1 MNFLKRLLFY
11 RVVLI
16 GFALFIQ
23 LAVLIGVIIRFND
36 YFVFFYWANIIISI
50 LVVFWIINNNINP
63 DYKIAWI
70 ILILVFPIFGGLFY
84 IFFGRGNTSWRKM
97 QNIIVRSIAALQ
109 PTPMILAELALKNE
123 TAANQSK
130 YLQSYAYSPV
140 YKNTSTEYLPIGE
153 ITFERLQE
161 ELKKAERYIFLEY
174 FIIEEGVMWNS
185 ILEIL
190 VEKAGQGLDVRVI
203 YDDVGCLL
211 TLPHRYDKYL
221 EKLGIKCCVFN
232 RLIPVLSLGHNNR
245 DHRKIAV
252 IDGHIGFTGG
262 INLAD
267 EYINAYEKYGHWKD
281 SAIMLR
287 GEAVWSFTIMFLT
300 MWGYLRGVEEDFNQ
314 FKPKPLLTTPKEA
327 GGYVQPFAD
336 NPLDHEPVGEIVYL
350 NMINKA
356 RKYVYIC
363 TPYLIV
369 DSQILTALTS
379 AAKGG
384 VDVRII
390 TPYIGDKRFVQ
401 AVSRSYYKNLIN
413 NGVKIYEYLP
423 GFMHSKTYIS
433 DDCYGIV
440 GTINMDYRSLYMH
453 FECGVWLY
461 NNSIMQIK
469 EDFLTTL
476 EMCKPADPENIR
488 WYELWAGSI
497 LRIFAPLM

>member
-1 MNFLKRLLFY
+1 MNLLKKLLFY

-16 GFALFIQ
+16 GFALFAQ
-23 LAVLIGVIIRFND
+23 LAVLIGVIIQFND
-36 YFVFFYWANIIISI
+36 YFVFFYWANIIISM
-50 LVVFWIINNNINP
+50 LVVLWIINNNINP

-97 QNIIVRSIAALQ
+97 QDITVRSMEALQ
-109 PTPMILAELALKNE
+109 PTPIILEELALQNE
-123 TAANQSK
+123 TAANQSR
-130 YLQSYAYSPV
+130 YLQNYAYSPV
-140 YKNTSTEYLPIGE
+140 YKNTFTEYLPIGE

-190 VEKAGQGLDVRVI
+190 VEKARQGLDVRVI

-211 TLPHRYDKYL
+211 TLPYRYHQYL

-232 RLIPVLSLGHNNR
+232 PLTPVLSLGHNNR

-252 IDGHIGFTGG
+252 IDGYTGFTGG

-267 EYINAYEKYGHWKD
+267 EYINVYEKYGHWKD
-281 SAIMLR
+281 SAIMLK
-287 GEAVWSFTIMFLT
+287 GEAVWSFTVMFLT
-300 MWGYLRGVEEDFNQ
+300 MWGHLRGVEEDFNQ
-314 FKPKPLLTTPKEA
+314 FKPNPPLADQREA
-327 GGYVQPFAD
+327 EGYVQPFAD

-369 DSQILTALTS
+369 DSQMITALTS

-390 TPYIGDKRFVQ
+390 TPYIGDKWFVQ
-401 AVSRSYYKNLIN
+401 AVSRSYYKNLIH

-423 GFMHSKTYIS
+423 GFIHSKTYIS

-461 NNSIMQIK
+461 NNSIMKIK

-476 EMCKPADPENIR
+476 EICKPAKPADMK
-488 WYELWAGSI
+488 WYESWAGSI